1 MDDMAWTTPRNDT
14 SSCRLSDC
22 LFHNFHSS
30 LQHQFS
36 MFHRFFMRRRDRL
49 AEPLAFPHLLE
60 EFSSGLFSQ
69 VLPFE
74 ISAWVRRVRCRSL
87 ARSLPPLK
95 LKKPTEETSG
105 VFGTRIGKK
114 TCAPLRGSPLRGLQ
128 FAVESLVSKGNNGLL
143 HFLDRPAKTNH
154 SGKRV
159 FYYTRRQMFS

>member
-1 MDDMAWTTPRNDT
+1 MRKSAKNCSKRQVARLPSSKEQPRWTTVDDMAWTTPRNDT
-14 SSCRLSDC
+14 FSCRLSDC

-49 AEPLAFPHLLE
+49 TEPLVFSHLLE
-60 EFSSGLFSQ
+60 DFSSGLFSQ

-95 LKKPTEETSG
+95 AKNPAEETSG
-105 VFGTRIGKK
+105 VFWTSIGRNMC
-114 TCAPLRGSPLRGLQ
+114 T
-128 FAVESLVSKGNNGLL
+128 
-143 HFLDRPAKTNH
+143 T
-154 SGKRV
+154 KRV
-159 FYYTRRQMFS
+159 AICS